1 MQQLHGEGPGWVSSS
16 NGTLIIEFSVHVDAR
31 KPEYGFSYLMLMV
44 DMLLT
49 FHAKCSPQ
57 IVLVR
62 YLS

>member
-1 MQQLHGEGPGWVSSS
+1 MGFLFKWH
-16 NGTLIIEFSVHVDAR
+16 IDYEFKCSLTVHADAR